1 MLKKLALIALLPW
14 MTSCGPYLLKYW
26 LVTVDASNTD
36 VSKLPTACF
45 ARAPDAPQ
53 NSTDSRDKN
62 AALVSGFRQP
72 QRWTTWEVKDKQYF
86 LQVDPA
92 LTNAL
97 EGFAQVIL
105 GGNSGALTAFTVIEG
120 TDGKAFSATFTKK
133 TKAQGDD
140 TPQLT
145 DTLTLTVN
153 FVNQEAA
160 TSGTIQ
166 MSVARTCTGT
176 GTSCDLQAVNC
187 VIPALPFSAR
197 KIEGVT
203 NTIQVAPAPH
213 SAAPAGNL

>member
-36 VSKLPTACF
+36 LSKLPVACF

-53 NSTDSRDKN
+53 NSSDSRDNN
-62 AALVSGFRQP
+62 ASLVSGFRQP

-97 EGFAQVIL
+97 EGFAQLLL
-105 GGNSGALTAFTVIEG
+105 GGNFNLGAFGVIEG
-120 TDGKAFSATFTKK
+120 TDGKAFTATYTKK
-133 TKAQGDD
+133 SKSLAEDA
-140 TPQLT
+140 PQIT
-145 DTLTLTVN
+145 DSLTLTVN
-153 FVNQEAA
+153 FANQEAA

-166 MSVARTCTGT
+166 MTVARTCTGT
-176 GTSCDLQAVNC
+176 GNSCDLQAVNC
-187 VIPALPFSAR
+187 VVPALPFSAR

-213 SAAPAGNL
+213 SAASAENL